1 MQMEFP
7 KVKQIFTKQ
16 IRLSPFNPDRK
27 INILIDGANSSGV
40 GYVFYQHLND
50 EEPNGEVTIV
60 NANSSALKENQSNYS
75 AIDCEILGLKFAVDS
90 NAYYLYGAEC
100 INVYTDANAIEGI
113 FQKNLR
119 DIQNR
124 RIQDMVGK
132 LMPYHF
138 KFHRILGK
146 SN

>member
-1 MQMEFP
+1 M
-7 KVKQIFTKQ
+7 VKQIFMKQ

-50 EEPNGEVTIV
+50 EEPNGEVTIM

-75 AIDCEILGLKFAVDS
+75 AIDCKVLGLKFAVDS
-90 NAYYLYGAEC
+90 NVFYLYGAER
-100 INVYTDANAIEGI
+100 INVFTDANAIERS
-113 FQKNLR
+113 FQKNLG

-124 RIQDMVGK
+124 TIQ
-132 LMPYHF
+132 
-138 KFHRILGK
+138 
-146 SN
+146 